1 MEHTDF
7 NLDWKF
13 YKTHADW
20 EEGIN
25 VSIFG
30 DSDAV
35 IQGSGTTKGDVEIK
49 VGVDGK
55 ETVSCKI
62 EVN

>member
-1 MEHTDF
+1 MEHIDF

-35 IQGSGTTKGDVEIK
+35 IQGIGTTKGDVEIK
-49 VGVDGK
+49 VEASKK
-55 ETVSCKI
+55 ENILYKI
-62 EVN
+62 KLN

>member
-13 YKTHADW
+13 YKTHAHW

-35 IQGSGTTKGDVEIK
+35 IQGIGTTKGDVEIK
-49 VGVDGK
+49 VEASKK
-55 ETVSCKI
+55 ENILYKI
-62 EVN
+62 KLN